1 MYVSAIQ
8 LKMCDIYFKIWHDI
22 YIFIYLKPAENRRPY
37 VSYFFNA
44 FSYGCHSFI
53 KNCFYTSNLF
63 NEKNEHYYLF
73 SRNYIF
79 SVGAAIFS
87 INLEIF
93 ALCWKNFSIV
103 CYQRILIQKPPSILQ
118 IEAPKVSFT
127 LCEVNPL
134 YFSPSRVRMMKT

>member
-1 MYVSAIQ
+1 MLYVSAIQ

-63 NEKNEHYYLF
+63 DEKNEHYYLC

-87 INLEIF
+87 INWEIF
-93 ALCWKNFSIV
+93 ALCWKISIEKF
-103 CYQRILIQKPPSILQ
+103 CLLSENIN
-118 IEAPKVSFT
+118 PKTTIYTSDRSTKSKLHIVWG
-127 LCEVNPL
+127 
-134 YFSPSRVRMMKT
+134 